1 MPERQKIEYEHI
13 ETGYEFHPVSYQLD
27 AGMIAAYLQAVGD
40 TSPLYQDSELVPPMA
55 VAALAMAALL
65 ESISLPGGT
74 IHVSQEIE
82 FIDPV
87 SVKDTITC
95 RARVSRKHE
104 RGKLHL
110 MTIELNV
117 FNQTQEAVL
126 SGKTS
131 FVLPQND
138 K

>member
-1 MPERQKIEYEHI
+1 MPERQKLEYEHL
-13 ETGYEFHPVSYQLD
+13 ETGYEFHPASYRLD
-27 AGMIAAYLQAVGD
+27 AGMVAAYLRAVSD
-40 TSPLYQDSELVPPMA
+40 TSPLYQDSEIVPPMA

-95 RARVSRKHE
+95 HARVSRKQE

-110 MTIELNV
+110 MTIELSV
-117 FNQTQEAVL
+117 FNQTQKAVL

-131 FVLPQND
+131 FILPQED
-138 K
+138 

>member
-13 ETGYEFHPVSYQLD
+13 ETGYEFHPVSYQMD
-27 AGMIAAYLQAVGD
+27 AEMIAAYIRAVGE
-40 TSPLYQDSELVPPMA
+40 TSPPYQDSGIVPPMA

-87 SVKDTITC
+87 SINDIITC

-110 MTIELNV
+110 MTIDLNV
-117 FNQTQEAVL
+117 FNQQHKAVL

-138 K
+138 

>member
-1 MPERQKIEYEHI
+1 MPERQKIEYEHL
-13 ETGYEFHPVSYQLD
+13 ETGYEFHPASYRLD
-27 AGMIAAYLQAVGD
+27 SGMVAAYLRAVGD
-40 TSPLYQDSELVPPMA
+40 TSPLYQDSEIVPPMA

-65 ESISLPGGT
+65 DSISLPGGT

-95 RARVSRKHE
+95 HARVSRKHE

-117 FNQTQEAVL
+117 LNQTQEAVL

-131 FVLPQND
+131 FILPQED
-138 K
+138 

>member
-1 MPERQKIEYEHI
+1 MSERQKIEYEHL
-13 ETGYEFHPVSYQLD
+13 ETGYEFHPASYRLD
-27 AGMIAAYLQAVGD
+27 AEMVAAYLRAVGD
-40 TSPLYQDSELVPPMA
+40 TSPLYHDSEIVPPMA

-87 SVKDTITC
+87 SVEDTITC
-95 RARVSRKHE
+95 HARVSRKHQ

-110 MTIELNV
+110 MTIDLEV
-117 FNQTQEAVL
+117 FNQEQEAVL

-131 FVLPQND
+131 FLLPQKD
-138 K
+138 